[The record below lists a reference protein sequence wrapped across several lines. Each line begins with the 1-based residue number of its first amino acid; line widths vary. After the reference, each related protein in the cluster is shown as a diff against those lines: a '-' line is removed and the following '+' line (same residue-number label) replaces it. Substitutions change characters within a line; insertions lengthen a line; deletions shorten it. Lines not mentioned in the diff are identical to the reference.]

1 MKHYFTTKV
10 KIVLVLAVLLA
21 AGLAIVSNL
30 TGMSLPDMWV
40 KGILTPIQSGAK
52 SLTNQAE
59 QMYSYM
65 FKYEALAAENAEL
78 KEKLAK
84 MEDDARLVDSL
95 QRENDRLRAL
105 LDLKDAHEDYE
116 LVDAYVISWSSNEWS
131 STFTVNRGSNA
142 GIEEGMCAITA
153 NGEVVGLVTEVGSNY
168 AVVKTLLDSSLE
180 ISATISSSG
189 YNGMVQGA
197 YTSGIAGKLRMDY
210 LPSSSIIR
218 NNDQVVTSGSTV
230 YPRDLIVG
238 YVIDAGFDDTG
249 VAKFAILEPAADID
263 NLEQVFILTQY
274 NVGE

>member
-52 SLTNQAE
+52 ALTNQAE

-131 STFTVNRGSNA
+131 STFTVNRGANV

>member
-30 TGMSLPDMWV
+30 TGVSLPDMWV
-40 KGILTPIQSGAK
+40 KGVLTPIQSGAK
-52 SLTNQAE
+52 SRTKQAE

-105 LDLKDAHEDYE
+105 LALKDAHEDYE

-131 STFTVNRGSNA
+131 STFTINRGANV

-168 AVVKTLLDSSLE
+168 AIVKTILDSSLE

-238 YVIDAGFDDTG
+238 HVIDAGFDDTG